1 MSSKILMP
9 ALSPTMTEGVINQ
22 WLVKV
27 GDVVKAGDIIAEIE
41 TDKATMEVEA
51 VDEGKIT
58 HLLEDTVNKQIP
70 VNSVIAIIDG
80 DNNETIENKK
90 KIESTSENIKDK
102 EIEKPKQILVS
113 KIFQNNNSQNS
124 DSRLKASP
132 LVKKIAKENNLDL
145 SKFNGTGPDGRIIKR
160 DLENN
165 NIAEEIPNALLEGD
179 ISIPIEGDISIP
191 STMRKVIAKRTLE
204 AKQQIPHFYLTVE
217 SNVDKLINLRK
228 KINENNSIKVSF
240 NDLIVKAIS
249 LAMKKNPNT
258 NVYWQ
263 NDKIYKLNDI
273 DVSVAV
279 AIDEGLITPIIK
291 NADSKG
297 LNIISS
303 EIRELAKLAKTNSLT
318 PEQYTGGSITVSNLG
333 MFGISEF
340 AAIIS
345 PPQSSILAIGKI
357 IKKPVVVDDEV
368 VVGNTLKST
377 LSADHRVLDG
387 AVAGKLLKDFN
398 DIIEDPFEIWINSSD
413 MEIL

>member
-9 ALSPTMTEGVINQ
+9 ALSPTMTEGVINK

-27 GDVVKAGDIIAEIE
+27 GDIVKAGDIIAEIE

-58 HLLEDTVNKQIP
+58 HLLDEKAGSQVP

-80 DNNETIENKK
+80 DENESIQNLIIEKEKPKEENKK
-90 KIESTSENIKDK
+90 IKEDLNLDKNI
-102 EIEKPKQILVS
+102 QV
-113 KIFQNNNSQNS
+113 NQNS
-124 DSRLKASP
+124 INVKSDDRIKASP
-132 LVKKIAKENNLDL
+132 FAKKISKEQNIDL
-145 SKFNGTGPDGRIIKR
+145 TTINGSGPGGRIIKR
-160 DLENN
+160 DLETHE
-165 NIAEEIPNALLEGD
+165 NIKASNTD
-179 ISIPIEGDISIP
+179 INFKHEVIKP

-204 AKQQIPHFYLTVE
+204 AKQQIPHFYLTIE
-217 SNVDKLINLRK
+217 SDVGKLIELRK
-228 KINENNSIKVSF
+228 KINENNSVKVSF
-240 NDLIVKAIS
+240 NDLIVKA
-249 LAMKKNPNT
+249 LAMAMKKNPNT

-263 NDKIYKLNDI
+263 DNQIYKLNDI

-279 AIDEGLITPIIK
+279 AIDEGLITPIVK
-291 NADSKG
+291 KVNSKG
-297 LNIISS
+297 LNEISK
-303 EIRELAKLAKTNSLT
+303 EIKELAKLAKTNSLK

-345 PPQSSILAIGKI
+345 PPQASILAVGKI
-357 IKKPVVVDDEV
+357 IQKPVVVNESIEI
-368 VVGNTLKST
+368 GHTLKST

-398 DIIEDPFEIWINSSD
+398 DIIEDPFQIWMQSND
-413 MEIL
+413 MEII

>member
-9 ALSPTMTEGVINQ
+9 ALSPTMTEGIINQ

-27 GDVVKAGDIIAEIE
+27 GDNVKAGDIIAEIE

-58 HLLEDTVNKQIP
+58 HLLEDTANKQIP

-80 DNNETIENKK
+80 DDSEIIENKI
-90 KIESTSENIKDK
+90 KIDSNSKDTNDI
-102 EIEKPKQILVS
+102 EIQKTKQILDS
-113 KIFQNNNSQNS
+113 KISQNNNSKNS
-124 DSRLKASP
+124 DDRLKASP

-160 DLENN
+160 DIDSN
-165 NIAEEIPNALLEGD
+165 NIAEEIPNTSFKGD
-179 ISIPIEGDISIP
+179 ITIP

-217 SNVDKLINLRK
+217 SNVDKLISLRS
-228 KINENNSIKVSF
+228 KINENNLVKVSF
-240 NDLIVKAIS
+240 NDLIVKAIG

-263 NDKIYKLNDI
+263 NEKIYQLNDI

-357 IKKPVVVDDEV
+357 IKKPIVVDDEV

-398 DIIEDPFEIWINSSD
+398 DIIEDPFEIWMKSSD

>member
-1 MSSKILMP
+1 MP
-9 ALSPTMTEGVINQ
+9 ALSPTMTDGIINQ

-27 GDVVKAGDIIAEIE
+27 GDIVKAGDIIAEIE

-58 HLLEDTVNKQIP
+58 HILEDTANKQIP

-80 DNNETIENKK
+80 DESESIENKK
-90 KIESTSENIKDK
+90 KIENTSEDKKDEEIK
-102 EIEKPKQILVS
+102 KPKQFLDAKISQNS
-113 KIFQNNNSQNS
+113 KSQNS
-124 DSRLKASP
+124 DDRLKASP

-160 DLENN
+160 DIDSN
-165 NIAEEIPNALLEGD
+165 NIVED
-179 ISIPIEGDISIP
+179 IQNTPFDGEISIP

-297 LNIISS
+297 LNIISG

-345 PPQSSILAIGKI
+345 PPQSSILAVGKI
-357 IKKPVVVDDEV
+357 IKKPIVVDDEV
-368 VVGNTLKST
+368 IVGNTLKST

-398 DIIEDPFEIWINSSD
+398 DIIEDPFEIWIKSSD

>member
-90 KIESTSENIKDK
+90 KIESTHENIKDK
-102 EIEKPKQILVS
+102 EIEKPKQILDS

-165 NIAEEIPNALLEGD
+165 NIAEEISNTPL
-179 ISIPIEGDISIP
+179 EGDISIP

-204 AKQQIPHFYLTVE
+204 AKQQIPHFYLTIE

-228 KINENNSIKVSF
+228 KINENNLAKVSF
-240 NDLIVKAIS
+240 NDLIVKAIG

-263 NDKIYKLNDI
+263 NDKIYKLNNI

-398 DIIEDPFEIWINSSD
+398 DIIEDPFEIWIKSSD

>member
-1 MSSKILMP
+1 MP
-9 ALSPTMTEGVINQ
+9 ALSPTMTEGVINK

-27 GDVVKAGDIIAEIE
+27 GDNVKAGDIIAEIE

-58 HLLEDTVNKQIP
+58 HLLDENAGSQVP

-80 DNNETIENKK
+80 DENESIQNLIIEKEKPKEENKK
-90 KIESTSENIKDK
+90 IKEDLNLDKNI
-102 EIEKPKQILVS
+102 QVH
-113 KIFQNNNSQNS
+113 QNS
-124 DSRLKASP
+124 IHVKSDDRIKASP
-132 LVKKIAKENNLDL
+132 FAKKISKEQNIDL
-145 SKFNGTGPDGRIIKR
+145 TIINGSGPGGRIIKR
-160 DLENN
+160 DLESHENVKASN
-165 NIAEEIPNALLEGD
+165 TD
-179 ISIPIEGDISIP
+179 INLKHEVIKP

-204 AKQQIPHFYLTVE
+204 AKQQIPHFYLTIE
-217 SNVDKLINLRK
+217 SNVGKLIELRK

-240 NDLIVKAIS
+240 NDLIVKA
-249 LAMKKNPNT
+249 LAMAMKKNPNT

-263 NDKIYKLNDI
+263 DNQIFKLNDI

-279 AIDEGLITPIIK
+279 AIDEGLITPIVK
-291 NADSKG
+291 KVNSKG
-297 LNIISS
+297 LNEISK
-303 EIRELAKLAKTNSLT
+303 EIKELAKLAKTNSLK

-345 PPQSSILAIGKI
+345 PPQASILAVGKI
-357 IKKPVVVDDEV
+357 IQKPVVVNESIEI
-368 VVGNTLKST
+368 GHTLKST

-398 DIIEDPFEIWINSSD
+398 DIIEDPFQIWMQSND
-413 MEIL
+413 MEII

>member
-9 ALSPTMTEGVINQ
+9 ALSPTMTEGVINK

-27 GDVVKAGDIIAEIE
+27 GDIVKAGDIIAEIE

-58 HLLEDTVNKQIP
+58 HLLDENAGSQVP

-80 DNNETIENKK
+80 DENESIQNLIIEKEKPKEENKK
-90 KIESTSENIKDK
+90 IKEDLNLDKNI
-102 EIEKPKQILVS
+102 QVH
-113 KIFQNNNSQNS
+113 QNS
-124 DSRLKASP
+124 IHVKSDDRIKASP
-132 LVKKIAKENNLDL
+132 FAKKISKEQNIDL
-145 SKFNGTGPDGRIIKR
+145 TIINGSGPGGRIIKR
-160 DLENN
+160 DLESHENVKASN
-165 NIAEEIPNALLEGD
+165 TD
-179 ISIPIEGDISIP
+179 INFKHEVIKP

-204 AKQQIPHFYLTVE
+204 AKQQIPHFYLTIE
-217 SNVDKLINLRK
+217 SNVGKLIELRK

-240 NDLIVKAIS
+240 NDLIVKA
-249 LAMKKNPNT
+249 LAMAMKKNPNT

-263 NDKIYKLNDI
+263 DNQIFKLNDI

-279 AIDEGLITPIIK
+279 AIDEGLITPIVK
-291 NADSKG
+291 KVNSKG
-297 LNIISS
+297 LNEISK
-303 EIRELAKLAKTNSLT
+303 EIKELAKLAKTNSLK

-345 PPQSSILAIGKI
+345 PPQASILAVGKI
-357 IKKPVVVDDEV
+357 IQKPVVVNESIEI
-368 VVGNTLKST
+368 GHTLKST

-398 DIIEDPFEIWINSSD
+398 DIIEDPFQIWMQSND
-413 MEIL
+413 MEII

>member
-1 MSSKILMP
+1 MP
-9 ALSPTMTEGVINQ
+9 ALSPTMTEGIINQ

-27 GDVVKAGDIIAEIE
+27 GDTVKAGDIIAEIE

-51 VDEGKIT
+51 VDEGQIT
-58 HLLEDTVNKQIP
+58 HLLEDTANKQIP

-80 DNNETIENKK
+80 DDSEIIENKI
-90 KIESTSENIKDK
+90 KIDSNSKNTND
-102 EIEKPKQILVS
+102 IETQKTKQILDS
-113 KIFQNNNSQNS
+113 KISQNNNSKNPN
-124 DSRLKASP
+124 DRLKASP

-145 SKFNGTGPDGRIIKR
+145 STFNGTGPDGRIIKR
-160 DLENN
+160 DIDSN
-165 NIAEEIPNALLEGD
+165 NIAEEIPNTSLKGG
-179 ISIPIEGDISIP
+179 ITIP

-204 AKQQIPHFYLTVE
+204 AKQQIPHFYLTIE
-217 SNVDKLINLRK
+217 SNVDKLISLRS
-228 KINENNSIKVSF
+228 KINENNLVKVSF
-240 NDLIVKAIS
+240 NDLIVKAIG

-263 NDKIYKLNDI
+263 NEKIHQLNDI

-357 IKKPVVVDDEV
+357 IKKPIVVDDEV

-398 DIIEDPFEIWINSSD
+398 DIIEDPFEIWIKSSD
-413 MEIL
+413 MEVL

>member
-9 ALSPTMTEGVINQ
+9 ALSPTMTEGIINQ
-22 WLVKV
+22 WLVKI
-27 GDVVKAGDIIAEIE
+27 GDTVKAGDIIAEIE

-58 HLLEDTVNKQIP
+58 HLLEDTARKQIP

-80 DNNETIENKK
+80 DDSETLENKK
-90 KIESTSENIKDK
+90 NTESVTKNSKDE
-102 EIEKPKQILVS
+102 EIEKPQKILDL
-113 KIFQNNNSQNS
+113 KISQNYKSQNS
-124 DSRLKASP
+124 DERLKASP

-145 SKFNGTGPDGRIIKR
+145 SKIIGTGTDGRIIKR
-160 DLENN
+160 DIDSN
-165 NIAEEIPNALLEGD
+165 NITEEVTN
-179 ISIPIEGDISIP
+179 ISLDGEISIP
-191 STMRKVIAKRTLE
+191 STMRVVIAKRTLE

-217 SNVDKLINLRK
+217 SNVDKLINVRK
-228 KINENNSIKVSF
+228 KINDNNSVKVSF
-240 NDLIVKAIS
+240 NDLIVKAIG

-297 LNIISS
+297 LKVISN
-303 EIRELAKLAKTNSLT
+303 EIKELAKLAKTNSLT

-340 AAIIS
+340 AAIIN
-345 PPQSSILAIGKI
+345 PPQSSILAVGKI
-357 IKKPVVVDDEV
+357 IKKPIVLDGEV

-398 DIIEDPFEIWINSSD
+398 DIIEDPFEIWIKSSD
-413 MEIL
+413 MEVI

>member
-1 MSSKILMP
+1 MP
-9 ALSPTMTEGVINQ
+9 ALSPTMTEGIINQ

-27 GDVVKAGDIIAEIE
+27 GDTVKAGDIIAEIE

-80 DNNETIENKK
+80 DDSETIENKK
-90 KIESTSENIKDK
+90 NIENISEVKKDE
-102 EIEKPKQILVS
+102 EIEKPKQSLDAKISQNS
-113 KIFQNNNSQNS
+113 KSQNS
-124 DSRLKASP
+124 DDRLKASP

-160 DLENN
+160 DIDSN
-165 NIAEEIPNALLEGD
+165 NIAEEIQNTPFN
-179 ISIPIEGDISIP
+179 GDISIP

-228 KINENNSIKVSF
+228 KINENNSVKVSF
-240 NDLIVKAIS
+240 NDLIVKAIG

-263 NDKIYKLNDI
+263 NDQIVQLNDI

-297 LNIISS
+297 LNIISG

-345 PPQSSILAIGKI
+345 PPQSSILAVGKI
-357 IKKPVVVDDEV
+357 IKKPIVVDDEV

-398 DIIEDPFEIWINSSD
+398 DIIEDPFEIWIKSSD

>member
-9 ALSPTMTEGVINQ
+9 ALSPTMTDGIINQ

-27 GDVVKAGDIIAEIE
+27 GDTVKAGDIIAEIE

-58 HLLEDTVNKQIP
+58 HILEDTANKQIP

-80 DNNETIENKK
+80 DESESIENKK
-90 KIESTSENIKDK
+90 KIENTSEDKKDE
-102 EIEKPKQILVS
+102 EIEKPKQFLDAKISQNS
-113 KIFQNNNSQNS
+113 KSQNS
-124 DSRLKASP
+124 DDRLKASP

-160 DLENN
+160 DIDSN
-165 NIAEEIPNALLEGD
+165 NIAEEIPTTTFD
-179 ISIPIEGDISIP
+179 GDISIP

-297 LNIISS
+297 LNIISG

-345 PPQSSILAIGKI
+345 PPQSSILAVGKI
-357 IKKPVVVDDEV
+357 IKKPIVVDDEV
-368 VVGNTLKST
+368 IVGNTLKST

-398 DIIEDPFEIWINSSD
+398 DIIEDPFEIWIKSSD
-413 MEIL
+413 MEIT

>member
-9 ALSPTMTEGVINQ
+9 ALSPTMTEGVINK

-27 GDVVKAGDIIAEIE
+27 GDIVKAGDIIAEIE

-58 HLLEDTVNKQIP
+58 HLLEENAGSQVP

-80 DNNETIENKK
+80 DENESIQNLIIEKEKPKEENKK
-90 KIESTSENIKDK
+90 IKEDLNLDKNI
-102 EIEKPKQILVS
+102 QVH
-113 KIFQNNNSQNS
+113 QNS
-124 DSRLKASP
+124 IHVKSDDRIKASP
-132 LVKKIAKENNLDL
+132 FAKKISKEQNIDL
-145 SKFNGTGPDGRIIKR
+145 TVINGSGPGGRIIKR
-160 DLENN
+160 DLESHENLKASN
-165 NIAEEIPNALLEGD
+165 TEINFKHEV
-179 ISIPIEGDISIP
+179 IKP

-204 AKQQIPHFYLTVE
+204 AKQQIPHFYLTIE
-217 SNVDKLINLRK
+217 SDVGKLIELRK
-228 KINENNSIKVSF
+228 KINENNSVKVSF
-240 NDLIVKAIS
+240 NDLIVKA
-249 LAMKKNPNT
+249 LAMAMKKNPNT

-263 NDKIYKLNDI
+263 DNQIFKLNDI

-279 AIDEGLITPIIK
+279 AIDEGLITPIVK
-291 NADSKG
+291 KVNSKG
-297 LNIISS
+297 LNEISK
-303 EIRELAKLAKTNSLT
+303 EIKDLAKLAKTNSLK

-345 PPQSSILAIGKI
+345 PPQASILAVGKI
-357 IKKPVVVDDEV
+357 IQKPVVVNESIEI
-368 VVGNTLKST
+368 GHTLKST

-398 DIIEDPFEIWINSSD
+398 DIIEDPFQIWMQSND
-413 MEIL
+413 MEII

>member
-1 MSSKILMP
+1 MP
-9 ALSPTMTEGVINQ
+9 ALSPTMTEGIINQ

-27 GDVVKAGDIIAEIE
+27 GDTVKAGDIIAEIE

-58 HLLEDTVNKQIP
+58 HLLEDTANKQIP

-80 DNNETIENKK
+80 DDSEIIENKI
-90 KIESTSENIKDK
+90 KIDSNSKDTNDI
-102 EIEKPKQILVS
+102 EIQKTKQILDS
-113 KIFQNNNSQNS
+113 KISQNNNSKNS
-124 DSRLKASP
+124 DDRLKASP

-160 DLENN
+160 DIDSN
-165 NIAEEIPNALLEGD
+165 NIAEEIPNTSLKGD
-179 ISIPIEGDISIP
+179 ITIP

-204 AKQQIPHFYLTVE
+204 AKQKIPHFYLTVE
-217 SNVDKLINLRK
+217 SNVDKLISLRS
-228 KINENNSIKVSF
+228 KINENNLVKVSF
-240 NDLIVKAIS
+240 NDLIVKAIG

-263 NDKIYKLNDI
+263 NEKIYQLNDI

-398 DIIEDPFEIWINSSD
+398 DIIEDPFEIWMKSSD

>member
-9 ALSPTMTEGVINQ
+9 ALSPTMTEGIINQ

-27 GDVVKAGDIIAEIE
+27 GDIVKAGDIIAEIE

-58 HLLEDTVNKQIP
+58 HILEDTANKQIP

-80 DNNETIENKK
+80 DESESIENKK
-90 KIESTSENIKDK
+90 KIENTSEVKKDE
-102 EIEKPKQILVS
+102 EIEKPKQFLDAKISQNS
-113 KIFQNNNSQNS
+113 KSQNS
-124 DSRLKASP
+124 DDRLKASP
-132 LVKKIAKENNLDL
+132 LVKKIAKEKNLDL

-160 DLENN
+160 DIDSN
-165 NIAEEIPNALLEGD
+165 NIAEEIQNTPFDGE
-179 ISIPIEGDISIP
+179 IFIP

-297 LNIISS
+297 LNIISG

-345 PPQSSILAIGKI
+345 PPQSSILAVGKI
-357 IKKPVVVDDEV
+357 IKKPIVVNDEIIL
-368 VVGNTLKST
+368 GNTLKST

-387 AVAGKLLKDFN
+387 AVAGKLLRDFN
-398 DIIEDPFEIWINSSD
+398 DIIEDPFEIWIKSSD

>member
-1 MSSKILMP
+1 MP
-9 ALSPTMTEGVINQ
+9 ALSPTMTEGIINQ

-27 GDVVKAGDIIAEIE
+27 GDNVKAGDIIAEIE

-58 HLLEDTVNKQIP
+58 HLLEDTANKQIP

-80 DNNETIENKK
+80 DDSEIIENKI
-90 KIESTSENIKDK
+90 KIDSNSKDTNDI
-102 EIEKPKQILVS
+102 EIQKTKQILDS
-113 KIFQNNNSQNS
+113 KISQNNNSKNS
-124 DSRLKASP
+124 DDRLKASP

-160 DLENN
+160 DIDSN
-165 NIAEEIPNALLEGD
+165 NIAEEIPNTSLKGD
-179 ISIPIEGDISIP
+179 ITIP

-204 AKQQIPHFYLTVE
+204 AKQQIPHFYLTIE
-217 SNVDKLINLRK
+217 SNVDKLISLRS
-228 KINENNSIKVSF
+228 KINENNLVKVSF
-240 NDLIVKAIS
+240 NDLIVKAIG

-263 NDKIYKLNDI
+263 NEKIYQLNDI

-357 IKKPVVVDDEV
+357 IKKPIVVDDEV

-398 DIIEDPFEIWINSSD
+398 DIIEDPFEIWMKSSD

>member
-9 ALSPTMTEGVINQ
+9 ALSPTMTEGVINK

-27 GDVVKAGDIIAEIE
+27 GDNVKAGDIIAEIE

-58 HLLEDTVNKQIP
+58 HLLEENAGSQVP

-80 DNNETIENKK
+80 DENESIQNLIIEKEKPKEENKK
-90 KIESTSENIKDK
+90 IKEDLNLDKNI
-102 EIEKPKQILVS
+102 QVH
-113 KIFQNNNSQNS
+113 QNS
-124 DSRLKASP
+124 IHVKSDDRIKASP
-132 LVKKIAKENNLDL
+132 LVKKISKEKNIDL
-145 SKFNGTGPDGRIIKR
+145 TTINGSGPSGRIIKR
-160 DLENN
+160 DLEFHENVKASN
-165 NIAEEIPNALLEGD
+165 TNINFKNEV
-179 ISIPIEGDISIP
+179 IEP

-204 AKQQIPHFYLTVE
+204 AKQQIPHFYLTIE
-217 SNVDKLINLRK
+217 SDVGKLIELRK
-228 KINENNSIKVSF
+228 KINENNSVKVSF
-240 NDLIVKAIS
+240 NDLIVKA
-249 LAMKKNPNT
+249 LAMAMKKNPNT

-263 NDKIYKLNDI
+263 DNQIFKLNDI

-279 AIDEGLITPIIK
+279 AIDEGLITPIVK
-291 NADSKG
+291 KVNSKG
-297 LNIISS
+297 LNEISR
-303 EIRELAKLAKTNSLT
+303 EIKELAKLAKTNSLK

-345 PPQSSILAIGKI
+345 PPQASILAVGKI
-357 IKKPVVVDDEV
+357 IQKPVVVNESIEI
-368 VVGNTLKST
+368 GHTLKST

-398 DIIEDPFEIWINSSD
+398 DIIEDPFQIWMQSND
-413 MEIL
+413 MEII

>member
-1 MSSKILMP
+1 
-9 ALSPTMTEGVINQ
+9 
-22 WLVKV
+22 
-27 GDVVKAGDIIAEIE
+27 GDNVKAGDIIAEIE

-58 HLLEDTVNKQIP
+58 HLLEDNANKLIP

-80 DNNETIENKK
+80 DDNEIIENKNNKVK
-90 KIESTSENIKDK
+90 KFDEDKKTSAIEESNK
-102 EIEKPKQILVS
+102 ILNTNV
-113 KIFQNNNSQNS
+113 IQNNKPQNS
-124 DSRLKASP
+124 DDRLRASP
-132 LVKKIAKENNLDL
+132 FVKKIAKENNLDL
-145 SKFNGTGPDGRIIKR
+145 SKFNGTGPEGRIIKR
-160 DLENN
+160 DIDSNN
-165 NIAEEIPNALLEGD
+165 VINTDSNNKIDGEA
-179 ISIPIEGDISIP
+179 SIP
-191 STMRKVIAKRTLE
+191 STMRRVIAKRTLE

-228 KINENNSIKVSF
+228 KINESNLVKVSF
-240 NDLIVKAIS
+240 NDLIVKAIG

-263 NDKIYKLNDI
+263 DDKIYHLNDI

-291 NADSKG
+291 KADTKG
-297 LNIISS
+297 INTISN
-303 EIRELAKLAKTNSLT
+303 EIKYLAKLAKNNSLT

-345 PPQSSILAIGKI
+345 PPQASILAVGRI
-357 IKKPVVVDDEV
+357 IKKPIVVEDEV
-368 VVGNTLKST
+368 VVGNALKST

-398 DIIEDPFEIWINSSD
+398 DIIEDPFEIWMKSND
-413 MEIL
+413 MEVI

>member
-9 ALSPTMTEGVINQ
+9 ALSPTMTEGIINQ
-22 WLVKV
+22 WLVRV
-27 GDVVKAGDIIAEIE
+27 GDNVKAGDIIAEIE

-58 HLLEDTVNKQIP
+58 HLLEDNANKLIP

-80 DNNETIENKK
+80 DDNEIIENKNNKVK
-90 KIESTSENIKDK
+90 KFDEDKKTSAIEESNK
-102 EIEKPKQILVS
+102 ILNTNV
-113 KIFQNNNSQNS
+113 IQNNKPQNS
-124 DSRLKASP
+124 DDRLRASP
-132 LVKKIAKENNLDL
+132 FVKKIAKEHNLDL
-145 SKFNGTGPDGRIIKR
+145 SKFNGTGPEGRIIKR
-160 DLENN
+160 DIDSNN
-165 NIAEEIPNALLEGD
+165 VINTDSNNKIDGEA
-179 ISIPIEGDISIP
+179 SIP
-191 STMRKVIAKRTLE
+191 STMRRVIAKRTLE

-228 KINENNSIKVSF
+228 KINENNSVKVSF
-240 NDLIVKAIS
+240 NDLIVKAIG

-263 NDKIYKLNDI
+263 DDKIYHLNDI

-291 NADSKG
+291 KADTKG
-297 LNIISS
+297 INTISN
-303 EIRELAKLAKTNSLT
+303 EIKYLAKLAKNNSLT

-345 PPQSSILAIGKI
+345 PPQASILAVGRI
-357 IKKPVVVDDEV
+357 IKKPIVVEDEV
-368 VVGNTLKST
+368 VVGNALKST

-398 DIIEDPFEIWINSSD
+398 DIIEDPFEIWMKSND
-413 MEIL
+413 MEVI

>member
-9 ALSPTMTEGVINQ
+9 ALSPTMTEGVINK

-27 GDVVKAGDIIAEIE
+27 GDNVKAGDIIAEIE

-58 HLLEDTVNKQIP
+58 HLLDENAGSQVP

-80 DNNETIENKK
+80 DENESIQNLIIEKEKPKEENKK
-90 KIESTSENIKDK
+90 IKEDLNLDKNI
-102 EIEKPKQILVS
+102 QVH
-113 KIFQNNNSQNS
+113 QNS
-124 DSRLKASP
+124 IHVKSDDRIKASP
-132 LVKKIAKENNLDL
+132 LVKKISKEKNIDL
-145 SKFNGTGPDGRIIKR
+145 TTINGSGPGGRIIKR
-160 DLENN
+160 DLESHENVKASN
-165 NIAEEIPNALLEGD
+165 TD
-179 ISIPIEGDISIP
+179 INFKHEVIKP

-204 AKQQIPHFYLTVE
+204 AKQQIPHFYLTIE
-217 SNVDKLINLRK
+217 SDVGKLIELRK
-228 KINENNSIKVSF
+228 KINENNSVKVSF
-240 NDLIVKAIS
+240 NDLIVKA
-249 LAMKKNPNT
+249 LAMAMKKNPNT

-263 NDKIYKLNDI
+263 DNQIFKLNDI

-279 AIDEGLITPIIK
+279 AIDEGLITPIVK
-291 NADSKG
+291 KVNSKG
-297 LNIISS
+297 LNEISK
-303 EIRELAKLAKTNSLT
+303 EIKDLAKLAKTNSLK

-345 PPQSSILAIGKI
+345 PPQASILAVGKI
-357 IKKPVVVDDEV
+357 IQKPVVVNESIEI
-368 VVGNTLKST
+368 GHTLKST

-398 DIIEDPFEIWINSSD
+398 DIIEDPFQIWMQSND
-413 MEIL
+413 MEII

>member
-9 ALSPTMTEGVINQ
+9 ALSPTMTDGIINQ

-27 GDVVKAGDIIAEIE
+27 GDTVKAGDIIAEIE

-58 HLLEDTVNKQIP
+58 HLLEDTANKQIP

-80 DNNETIENKK
+80 DESESIENKK
-90 KIESTSENIKDK
+90 KIENTIEDKKDE
-102 EIEKPKQILVS
+102 EIDPPKQFLDAKISQNS
-113 KIFQNNNSQNS
+113 KSQNS
-124 DSRLKASP
+124 DDRLKASP

-160 DLENN
+160 DIDSN
-165 NIAEEIPNALLEGD
+165 NIVEEVQNTPFDGE
-179 ISIPIEGDISIP
+179 ISIP

-204 AKQQIPHFYLTVE
+204 AKQLIPHFYLTVE

-228 KINENNSIKVSF
+228 KINENNSTKVSF

-297 LNIISS
+297 LNIISG

-345 PPQSSILAIGKI
+345 PPQSSILAVGKI

-398 DIIEDPFEIWINSSD
+398 DIIEDPFEIWIKSSD

>member
-9 ALSPTMTEGVINQ
+9 ALSPTMTEGVINK

-27 GDVVKAGDIIAEIE
+27 GDNVKAGDIIAEIE

-58 HLLEDTVNKQIP
+58 HLLDENVGSQVP

-80 DNNETIENKK
+80 DENESIQNLIIEKEKPKEENKK
-90 KIESTSENIKDK
+90 IKEDLNLDKNI
-102 EIEKPKQILVS
+102 QV
-113 KIFQNNNSQNS
+113 NQNS
-124 DSRLKASP
+124 NHVKSDDRIKASP
-132 LVKKIAKENNLDL
+132 FAKKISKEQNIDL
-145 SKFNGTGPDGRIIKR
+145 TIINGSGPGGRIIKR
-160 DLENN
+160 DLESHENVKASN
-165 NIAEEIPNALLEGD
+165 TD
-179 ISIPIEGDISIP
+179 INFKHEVIKP

-204 AKQQIPHFYLTVE
+204 AKQQIPHFYLTIE
-217 SNVDKLINLRK
+217 SDVGKLIELRK
-228 KINENNSIKVSF
+228 KINENNSVKVSF
-240 NDLIVKAIS
+240 NDLIVKA
-249 LAMKKNPNT
+249 LAMAMKKNPNT

-263 NDKIYKLNDI
+263 DNQIFKLNDI

-279 AIDEGLITPIIK
+279 AIDEGLITPIVK
-291 NADSKG
+291 KVNSKG
-297 LNIISS
+297 LNEISM
-303 EIRELAKLAKTNSLT
+303 EIKELAKLAKTNSLK

-345 PPQSSILAIGKI
+345 PPQASILAVGKI
-357 IKKPVVVDDEV
+357 IQKPVVVNESIEI
-368 VVGNTLKST
+368 GHTLKST

-398 DIIEDPFEIWINSSD
+398 DIIEDPFQIWMQSND
-413 MEIL
+413 MEII

>member
-9 ALSPTMTEGVINQ
+9 ALSPTMTEGVINK

-27 GDVVKAGDIIAEIE
+27 GDNVKAGDIIAEIE

-58 HLLEDTVNKQIP
+58 HLLDEKAGSQVP

-80 DNNETIENKK
+80 DENESIQNLIIEKEKPKEENKK
-90 KIESTSENIKDK
+90 IKEDLNLDKNI
-102 EIEKPKQILVS
+102 QV
-113 KIFQNNNSQNS
+113 NQNS
-124 DSRLKASP
+124 IHVKSDDRIKASP
-132 LVKKIAKENNLDL
+132 LVKKISKEKNIDL
-145 SKFNGTGPDGRIIKR
+145 TTINGSGPGGRIIKR
-160 DLENN
+160 DLESHENVKASN
-165 NIAEEIPNALLEGD
+165 TD
-179 ISIPIEGDISIP
+179 INFKHEVIKP

-204 AKQQIPHFYLTVE
+204 AKQQIPHFYLTIE
-217 SNVDKLINLRK
+217 SDVGKLIELRK
-228 KINENNSIKVSF
+228 KINENNSVKVSF
-240 NDLIVKAIS
+240 NDLIVKA
-249 LAMKKNPNT
+249 LAMAMKKNPNT

-263 NDKIYKLNDI
+263 DNQIFKLNDI

-279 AIDEGLITPIIK
+279 AIDEGLITPIVK
-291 NADSKG
+291 KVNSKG
-297 LNIISS
+297 LNEISK
-303 EIRELAKLAKTNSLT
+303 EIKELAKLAKTNSLK

-345 PPQSSILAIGKI
+345 PPQASILAVGKI
-357 IKKPVVVDDEV
+357 IQKPVVVNESIEI
-368 VVGNTLKST
+368 GHTLKST

-398 DIIEDPFEIWINSSD
+398 DIIEDPFQIWMQSND
-413 MEIL
+413 MEII

>member
-9 ALSPTMTEGVINQ
+9 ALSPTMTEGIINQ
-22 WLVKV
+22 WLVRV
-27 GDVVKAGDIIAEIE
+27 GDNVKAGDIIAEIE

-58 HLLEDTVNKQIP
+58 HLLEDNANKLIP

-80 DNNETIENKK
+80 DDNEIIENKNNKVK
-90 KIESTSENIKDK
+90 KFDEDKKTSAIEESNK
-102 EIEKPKQILVS
+102 ILNTNV
-113 KIFQNNNSQNS
+113 IQNNKPQNS
-124 DSRLKASP
+124 DDRLRASP
-132 LVKKIAKENNLDL
+132 FVKKIAKENNLDL
-145 SKFNGTGPDGRIIKR
+145 SKFNGTGPEGRIIKR
-160 DLENN
+160 DIDSNN
-165 NIAEEIPNALLEGD
+165 VINTDSNNKIDGEA
-179 ISIPIEGDISIP
+179 SIP
-191 STMRKVIAKRTLE
+191 STMRRVIAKRTLE

-228 KINENNSIKVSF
+228 KINENNSVKISF
-240 NDLIVKAIS
+240 NDLIVKAIG

-263 NDKIYKLNDI
+263 DDKIYHLNDI

-291 NADSKG
+291 KADTKG
-297 LNIISS
+297 INTISN
-303 EIRELAKLAKTNSLT
+303 EIKYLAKLAKNNSLT

-345 PPQSSILAIGKI
+345 PPQASILAVGRI
-357 IKKPVVVDDEV
+357 IKKPIVVEDEV
-368 VVGNTLKST
+368 VVGNALKST

-398 DIIEDPFEIWINSSD
+398 DIIEDPFEIWMKSND
-413 MEIL
+413 MEVI

>member
-9 ALSPTMTEGVINQ
+9 ALSPTMTEGIINQ

-27 GDVVKAGDIIAEIE
+27 GDTVKAGDIIAEIE

-58 HLLEDTVNKQIP
+58 HLLEDTANKQIP

-80 DNNETIENKK
+80 DDSEIIENKI
-90 KIESTSENIKDK
+90 KIDSNSKDTNDIKIQK
-102 EIEKPKQILVS
+102 TKQILDS
-113 KIFQNNNSQNS
+113 KISQNNNSKNS
-124 DSRLKASP
+124 DDRLKASP
-132 LVKKIAKENNLDL
+132 LVKKIAIENNLDL
-145 SKFNGTGPDGRIIKR
+145 SKFKGTGPDGRIIKR
-160 DLENN
+160 DIDSN
-165 NIAEEIPNALLEGD
+165 NIAEEIPNTSLNGD
-179 ISIPIEGDISIP
+179 ITIP

-204 AKQQIPHFYLTVE
+204 AKQKIPHFYLTIE
-217 SNVDKLINLRK
+217 SNVDKLISLRS
-228 KINENNSIKVSF
+228 KINENNLVKVSF
-240 NDLIVKAIS
+240 NDLIVKAIG

-263 NDKIYKLNDI
+263 NEKIYQLNDI

-303 EIRELAKLAKTNSLT
+303 EIKELAKLAKTNSLT

-357 IKKPVVVDDEV
+357 IKKPIVVDDEV

-398 DIIEDPFEIWINSSD
+398 DIIEDPFEIWMKSSD